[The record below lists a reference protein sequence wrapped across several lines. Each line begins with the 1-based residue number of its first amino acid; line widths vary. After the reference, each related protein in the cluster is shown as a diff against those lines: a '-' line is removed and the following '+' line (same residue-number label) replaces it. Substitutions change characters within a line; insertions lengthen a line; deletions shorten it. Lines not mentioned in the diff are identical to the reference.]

1 MTMNLMQNEDTEYK
15 YKLEYKEREV
25 IGNDKPYQTD
35 RSEKKKTAIRTEK
48 LDNYNQREFNNNLV
62 PTN

>member
-35 RSEKKKTAIRTEK
+35 RSEKKKTAIRREK

>member
-25 IGNDKPYQTD
+25 TGNDTVNHIRLTEVK
-35 RSEKKKTAIRTEK
+35 RKK
-48 LDNYNQREFNNNLV
+48 Q
-62 PTN
+62 P